1 MPVSIDVTGEVLTAR
16 LQGELDH
23 HAAAP
28 IREQIDAAI
37 ESARPTLVI
46 IDFSDLTFMDSSG
59 IGLVMG
65 RSNAAKAVGAQLHV
79 CNMSAPIYK
88 VMKLSGLDRIAVIE
102 KGGKQK

>member
-28 IREQIDAAI
+28 IREQIDAVI

>member
-1 MPVSIDVTGEVLTAR
+1 M
-16 LQGELDH
+16 
-23 HAAAP
+23 
-28 IREQIDAAI
+28 I